1 VGTSCT
7 AEWVAVYRRPLVT
20 GKESGCCANGWS
32 REQALLWCSTTFS
45 PGKLDAEE
53 NARSWPLKS
62 LSEAEG

>member
-1 VGTSCT
+1 
-7 AEWVAVYRRPLVT
+7 VT